1 MTERSS
7 DKLTEKVKAS
17 IRHNLNTIRQAL
29 DGTSVTLMAA
39 TKTVPSEWINYATQE
54 CGLTDIGENRVQ
66 ELLAKYDELELSGVT
81 VHFIGT
87 LQPNKVKYLIGR
99 VSLIHSLDS
108 LKLAEE
114 ISRRSAAKGLV
125 TDTLCEVNIGE
136 EEAKGGIPEGEVRDF
151 LTAVSS
157 LPGIRVRGLM
167 VIGPHCP
174 DVNDYRPFFARTKA
188 LFDALSAEGR
198 FGNDPILS
206 MGMSDNYALAAAYGS
221 TLVRPGTAVFG
232 ARQYPKAAVASASAE
247 LHKKI

>member
-7 DKLTEKVKAS
+7 DKLTEEVKAR
-17 IRHNLNTIRQAL
+17 IRENLDTIRKDL
-29 DGTSVTLMAA
+29 EGTNVTLMAA
-39 TKTVPSEWINYATQE
+39 TKTVPVEWINFAICE
-54 CGLTDIGENRVQ
+54 CGLTAIGENRVQ
-66 ELLAKYDELELSGVT
+66 ELTAKYDALNLEHASL
-81 VHFIGT
+81 HFIGT

-108 LKLAEE
+108 VKLAEE
-114 ISRRSAAKGLV
+114 ISRRSVAKGLV

-136 EEAKGGIPEGEVRDF
+136 EEAKGGIPEGDVRSF
-151 LTAVSS
+151 LATVSQ

-174 DVNDYRPFFARTKA
+174 DVNDYRPFFERTKT
-188 LFDALSAEGR
+188 LFDALSAEGC
-198 FGNDPILS
+198 FGDDPILS

-232 ARQYPKAAVASASAE
+232 ARQYPAAT
-247 LHKKI
+247 